1 MTTATQ
7 REMRKSDL
15 AVLAALV
22 ALAIAG
28 ILFRDAVGLI
38 GFLVLLVAALI
49 QLIRVLFFMGSRKKL
64 KDLWEALRDAIWG
77 L

>member
-28 ILFRDAVGLI
+28 VLFRDAIGLS

-49 QLIRVLFFMGSRKKL
+49 QLGML
-64 KDLWEALRDAIWG
+64 
-77 L
+77 